1 MKKSKKRMFIVI
13 LFLIIVAIGLTV
25 VFRGAYLE
33 KLEMGEQYVSVF
45 WKNFQYR
52 TASLLVT
59 FIFAFAAIYSTN
71 KRISA
76 GLKGFFEDEKKA
88 MPKLPNKSI
97 SLIIAT
103 LISIV
108 TSGLTMNKLILFV
121 NSTSFEMQDN
131 IFHHDIGYYLFQK
144 PFLEYIVW
152 FCIIA
157 VVAVTIYAGVYY
169 IVALNTQFDGVRSET
184 LKNSKIVKQLL
195 NNVKVL
201 SILIAVLMFFR
212 TQDLSSGKFLSI
224 GDKNTYSLYGAGLA
238 DVSIKLWGYRL
249 LAIIIVI
256 STFMAVSAYNKGKKK
271 KVIGSILTVP
281 IYICL
286 LVVTL
291 VSYDAMFINS
301 NELDKQKMYI
311 NYNIESTRNSYDI
324 KVDEVS
330 IANGGALEEA
340 DITQNSKLINNV
352 SIANRDI
359 VLQNLNGTLT
369 NKGYYTYNSSQIGKY
384 NIKGDETLVYIS
396 PREIVNNGN
405 SYINST
411 YEYTHGYGVI
421 ATSATRTNQDG
432 NLENYQ
438 KGFSDDDIKIAEPR
452 IYFGLKTN
460 ETIVTNSATKDEF
473 DHPNADGT
481 NEINEYYGNAGLRLN
496 FLDRMILALSQG
508 DTKLA
513 FSSNVQADSRILIN
527 RNVIQRAK
535 TLMPYLTYDENPYM
549 VVTGDGKL
557 VWVLDAYTTSNY
569 YPYAQKTN
577 INGKEINYIRNSVK
591 VLVDAYD
598 GTIKFYITDR
608 TDPIIMA
615 YRKAYPDLFM
625 DIEEKIPE
633 DISKHFVYPEYLY
646 NIQANVLKRYHNV
659 QADVL
664 YRTDDVWDISTYSVG
679 NASQNSIAQIPSYY
693 TLVKTVDDNEN
704 KLGLVLPYTISG
716 KQNITSY
723 LVGTY
728 DEGKARL
735 KLYDFPD
742 DSNIIGLLQ
751 LDAQIE
757 QNEEIYKQIS
767 SLNVSG
773 TKLTKNI
780 VVVPIDNKLLYIE
793 AIYQQYINEE
803 DAIPTLKKVVV
814 ASGNKVAI
822 GDNLRS
828 ALTNLVSQN
837 AIGIEIQNTDDVDGL
852 IELIIKANKNLEQST
867 ANGDWEMVGKDMER
881 LQGLINQ
888 LEKVYKE
895 EKEKKGEDSN
905 ETYELT
911 KQINSI

>member
-311 NYNIESTRNSYDI
+311 NYNIESTNPI
-324 KVDEVS
+324 
-330 IANGGALEEA
+330 
-340 DITQNSKLINNV
+340 
-352 SIANRDI
+352 
-359 VLQNLNGTLT
+359 
-369 NKGYYTYNSSQIGKY
+369 
-384 NIKGDETLVYIS
+384 
-396 PREIVNNGN
+396 
-405 SYINST
+405 
-411 YEYTHGYGVI
+411 
-421 ATSATRTNQDG
+421 
-432 NLENYQ
+432 ENYGMQ
-438 KGFSDDDIKIAEPR
+438 
-452 IYFGLKTN
+452 N
-460 ETIVTNSATKDEF
+460 MNQ
-473 DHPNADGT
+473 GT
-481 NEINEYYGNAGLRLN
+481 
-496 FLDRMILALSQG
+496 
-508 DTKLA
+508 
-513 FSSNVQADSRILIN
+513 
-527 RNVIQRAK
+527 
-535 TLMPYLTYDENPYM
+535 P
-549 VVTGDGKL
+549 
-557 VWVLDAYTTSNY
+557 
-569 YPYAQKTN
+569 
-577 INGKEINYIRNSVK
+577 
-591 VLVDAYD
+591 
-598 GTIKFYITDR
+598 
-608 TDPIIMA
+608 
-615 YRKAYPDLFM
+615 
-625 DIEEKIPE
+625 
-633 DISKHFVYPEYLY
+633 
-646 NIQANVLKRYHNV
+646 
-659 QADVL
+659 
-664 YRTDDVWDISTYSVG
+664 
-679 NASQNSIAQIPSYY
+679 
-693 TLVKTVDDNEN
+693 
-704 KLGLVLPYTISG
+704 
-716 KQNITSY
+716 
-723 LVGTY
+723 
-728 DEGKARL
+728 
-735 KLYDFPD
+735 
-742 DSNIIGLLQ
+742 
-751 LDAQIE
+751 
-757 QNEEIYKQIS
+757 
-767 SLNVSG
+767 
-773 TKLTKNI
+773 
-780 VVVPIDNKLLYIE
+780 
-793 AIYQQYINEE
+793 
-803 DAIPTLKKVVV
+803 
-814 ASGNKVAI
+814 
-822 GDNLRS
+822 
-828 ALTNLVSQN
+828 
-837 AIGIEIQNTDDVDGL
+837 
-852 IELIIKANKNLEQST
+852 T
-867 ANGDWEMVGKDMER
+867 ANP
-881 LQGLINQ
+881 I
-888 LEKVYKE
+888 
-895 EKEKKGEDSN
+895 SN
-905 ETYELT
+905 
-911 KQINSI
+911 SMD